1 MRPRLS
7 KLDRKHPEAARDA
20 MEDIKDFAGD
30 PRPVR
35 NEIKYVRANR
45 DRALGESDRTGRH
58 YDHDGKAAVKRR
70 TKASRPPQITK
81 RTDIHCPRATLHT
94 HRDRCVDW
102 IHRLWGRRSAIDIS
116 TADSVFTG
124 RSHDR

>member
-58 YDHDGKAAVKRR
+58 YDHDGKAARQ
-70 TKASRPPQITK
+70 AEDEGIEAP
-81 RTDIHCPRATLHT
+81 
-94 HRDRCVDW
+94 
-102 IHRLWGRRSAIDIS
+102 
-116 TADSVFTG
+116 AD
-124 RSHDR
+124 HEAD

>member
-30 PRPVR
+30 RRPVR
-35 NEIKYVRANR
+35 NEIKYVGANR

-58 YDHDGKAAVKRR
+58 YDHDGKTANETQDKG
-70 TKASRPPQITK
+70 AS
-81 RTDIHCPRATLHT
+81 
-94 HRDRCVDW
+94 
-102 IHRLWGRRSAIDIS
+102 
-116 TADSVFTG
+116 AD
-124 RSHDR
+124 HEAD

>member
-35 NEIKYVRANR
+35 NEIKYVGANR

-58 YDHDGKAAVKRR
+58 YDHDGK
-70 TKASRPPQITK
+70 TASETQ
-81 RTDIHCPRATLHT
+81 DDEMEA
-94 HRDRCVDW
+94 
-102 IHRLWGRRSAIDIS
+102 SADHE
-116 TADSVFTG
+116 AD
-124 RSHDR
+124 

>member
-35 NEIKYVRANR
+35 NEIKYVSANR
-45 DRALGESDRTGRH
+45 ERALGASDRTGRH
-58 YDHDGKAAVKRR
+58 YDHDGE
-70 TKASRPPQITK
+70 TASETQDEGTEASP
-81 RTDIHCPRATLHT
+81 DHE
-94 HRDRCVDW
+94 
-102 IHRLWGRRSAIDIS
+102 
-116 TADSVFTG
+116 AD
-124 RSHDR
+124 

>member
-30 PRPVR
+30 RRPVR
-35 NEIKYVRANR
+35 NEIKYVGANR

-58 YDHDGKAAVKRR
+58 YDHDGKTA
-70 TKASRPPQITK
+70 TETQDEGMEAS
-81 RTDIHCPRATLHT
+81 
-94 HRDRCVDW
+94 
-102 IHRLWGRRSAIDIS
+102 
-116 TADSVFTG
+116 AD
-124 RSHDR
+124 HEAD